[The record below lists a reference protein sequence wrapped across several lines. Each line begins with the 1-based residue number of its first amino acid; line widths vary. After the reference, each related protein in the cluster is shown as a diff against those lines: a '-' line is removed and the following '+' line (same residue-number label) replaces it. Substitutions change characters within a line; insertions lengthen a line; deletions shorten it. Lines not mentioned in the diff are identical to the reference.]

1 MSVFED
7 HIAKADD
14 ILLER
19 FELGYYTSINHG
31 KREDRTYLIDKID
44 PGTEYKH
51 TSYIILQEAWENY
64 ITGKRNYFAGFR
76 INYQPRRQTYINK
89 LSRKVASGDIRILV
103 LNGETYYNVGDLRR
117 FENDMDRNIILR
129 HREYYE
135 YIHRPCICY

>member
-1 MSVFED
+1 MDIYGNMSMFED
-7 HIAKADD
+7 HIAKADN
-14 ILLER
+14 IILER

-64 ITGKRNYFAGFR
+64 IAGKQRYFAGFL
-76 INYQPRRQTYINK
+76 INYQPRKQTYINK

-103 LNGETYYNVGDLRR
+103 LNGETYYNVGDLLR
-117 FENDMDRNIILR
+117 FENDMDLNIILR
-129 HREYYE
+129 HREHYG
-135 YIHRPCICY
+135 CI